1 MRNLKAKRF
10 GAHEV
15 KKGQFKGGLHVA
27 TTSYHDFRG
36 ELGYLHMYLQS
47 RLLPAEPEEVLIRG
61 ILLDLQNVLEHESE
75 QLIEYHVK
83 HNPTARNQKFGRQLA
98 DGHVSFKTKFEWLKA
113 RRLLGSEECDVMEE
127 IRILR
132 NAFIHAR
139 PEEERTR
146 HTYFGSPLLSQ
157 NAVRRLFT
165 DVEGVLQRL
174 RSQSGTESKWRT
186 VPPGYA
192 SEMQWPAEAVAVLD
206 GQ

>member
-1 MRNLKAKRF
+1 MATKSYCGFHAELDC
-10 GAHEV
+10 
-15 KKGQFKGGLHVA
+15 LH
-27 TTSYHDFRG
+27 T
-36 ELGYLHMYLQS
+36 YLQS

-83 HNPTARNQKFGRQLA
+83 HNPTARNQNFSEKLR
-98 DGHVSFKTKFEWLKA
+98 DGYVSFKTKFEWLKA
-113 RRLLGSEECDVMEE
+113 RHRLGSEECDVMEE

-139 PEEERTR
+139 PEEKRRR
-146 HTYFGSPLLSQ
+146 HMYFGKPLLCRST
-157 NAVRRLFT
+157 VRRLFT
-165 DVEGVLQRL
+165 DVEGVLLTL
-174 RSQSGTESKWRT
+174 RSQSGTKSKWRT

-206 GQ
+206 RQ